1 MLLEDRIAQIVP
13 TLTPAQIQFALRFA
27 SGPKRVFASDEK
39 LLDVGDRNTIVWL
52 VVEGTIVASRR
63 DGLGREGLFAT
74 GGPGQFSGEVSD
86 LAGHASLAMVC
97 AGPDGCTAYPFDLPH
112 LRALLISSADIGEVM
127 MRAFI
132 LRRAAF
138 LEGGGVGSVILGE
151 AASPDTVRLRGLLT
165 RNSYPHSL
173 IDVDGAEGK
182 ALVERLGVL
191 PADLPILI
199 CPNGT
204 LMRHPSDAEAGVGLG
219 IVPDITPEAVYDG
232 IVVGAGPAGLAVAVY
247 AASEGLN
254 VLVLDSRSFG
264 GQAGASSR
272 IENYLGFPTGIS
284 GQALTA
290 RAFLQAQKFGAQ
302 FAVPVS
308 VLELDCSQPPL
319 HRVALDNGI
328 SIYGRTVVIASGA
341 RYRRPEIDNL
351 DRFEGTSI
359 SYWATPIEATLCEGR
374 DIVLVGGGNSAGQAA
389 VYLSAHA
396 RKVYLAVRSSGL
408 DASMSRYLIDRIKA
422 TPNIELRVQT
432 DVTGLS
438 GAADGTLTSVDMNS
452 RETGDRQRV
461 DAQHLFLFIGA
472 DPNTRWLDQRITL
485 DDKGFVVTGADLKF
499 PLQTSSPGV
508 FAIGDVRCGSV
519 KRVAAGVGEGA
530 AAVAQIHA
538 YLASLQGRADSR
550 PGQ

>member
-1 MLLEDRIAQIVP
+1 
-13 TLTPAQIQFALRFA
+13 
-27 SGPKRVFASDEK
+27 
-39 LLDVGDRNTIVWL
+39 
-52 VVEGTIVASRR
+52 
-63 DGLGREGLFAT
+63 
-74 GGPGQFSGEVSD
+74 
-86 LAGHASLAMVC
+86 
-97 AGPDGCTAYPFDLPH
+97 
-112 LRALLISSADIGEVM
+112 

-302 FAVPVS
+302 FAVPLS
-308 VLELDCSQPPL
+308 VVELDCSQPPL

-341 RYRRPEIDNL
+341 RYRRPEIENL

-396 RKVYLAVRSSGL
+396 RKVYLAVRSSGTRCL
-408 DASMSRYLIDRIKA
+408 HVAL
-422 TPNIELRVQT
+422 L
-432 DVTGLS
+432 
-438 GAADGTLTSVDMNS
+438 
-452 RETGDRQRV
+452 DRQNQGYSEHRAAST
-461 DAQHLFLFIGA
+461 DRCHGTIGRRGWHINQRRHEFSRDRRPPARRRSAPVLVHWRRSKHALARSA
-472 DPNTRWLDQRITL
+472 DHTGRQ
-485 DDKGFVVTGADLKF
+485 GF
-499 PLQTSSPGV
+499 
-508 FAIGDVRCGSV
+508 RHN
-519 KRVAAGVGEGA
+519 R
-530 AAVAQIHA
+530 
-538 YLASLQGRADSR
+538 R
-550 PGQ
+550 

>member
-1 MLLEDRIAQIVP
+1 MLLEDRITQIVP

-27 SGPKRVFASDEK
+27 SGPKRVFAPDEK

-52 VVEGTIVASRR
+52 VVEGSIVASRR

-97 AGPDGCTAYPFDLPH
+97 AGPEGCAAYPLDRPH

-132 LRRAAF
+132 LRRAAL
-138 LEGGGVGSVILGE
+138 LEGDSVGSVILGE
-151 AASPDTVRLRGLLT
+151 AGSPETVRLRGLLT

-173 IDVDGAEGK
+173 IDADGPEGR

-191 PADLPILI
+191 PTDLPILI

-204 LMRHPSDAEAGVGLG
+204 VMRRPSDAEAGVGLG
-219 IVPDITPEAVYDG
+219 IVPDIKPGTVYDA
-232 IVVGAGPAGLAVAVY
+232 IVVGAGPAGLAAGVY
-247 AASEGLN
+247 AASEGLS

-308 VLELDCSQPPL
+308 VVELDCSQPPL
-319 HRVALDNGI
+319 HRIALDNGI

-341 RYRRPEIDNL
+341 RYRRPEIENL
-351 DRFEGTSI
+351 DRFEGSSV
-359 SYWATPIEATLCEGR
+359 SYWATPIEAAMCEGG

-396 RKVYLAVRSSGL
+396 RQVYLAVRSPGL

-422 TPNIELRVQT
+422 TPNIDLRVLT
-432 DVTGLS
+432 AVTGLS
-438 GAADGTLTSVDMNS
+438 GAADGTLASVDMTC
-452 RETGDRQRV
+452 RETGNSQRV
-461 DAQHLFLFIGA
+461 GAQHLFLFIGA
-472 DPNTRWLDQRITL
+472 DPNTRWLDQRIAL
-485 DDKGFVVTGADLKF
+485 DDKGFVTTGADLKF

-538 YLASLQGRADSR
+538 YLASLHT
-550 PGQ
+550 

>member
-1 MLLEDRIAQIVP
+1 MLLEDRLAQIVP

-52 VVEGTIVASRR
+52 VVEGSIVASRR

-97 AGPDGCTAYPFDLPH
+97 AGPEGCTAYPFDLPH

-132 LRRAAF
+132 LRRAAL
-138 LEGGGVGSVILGE
+138 LEGDRVGSVILGE

-173 IDVDGAEGK
+173 IDADGAEGK
-182 ALVERLGVL
+182 ALVQRLGVL
-191 PADLPILI
+191 PGDLPILI

-204 LMRHPSDAEAGVGLG
+204 VMRHPSDAEAGVGLG
-219 IVPDITPEAVYDG
+219 IVPDIKPQTVYDV
-232 IVVGAGPAGLAVAVY
+232 IVVGAGPAGLAAAVY
-247 AASEGLN
+247 AASEGLS

-328 SIYGRTVVIASGA
+328 SIYGRTVVIASRA
-341 RYRRPEIDNL
+341 HYRRPEIQNL

-396 RKVYLAVRSSGL
+396 RKINLAVRSSGL

-422 TPNIELRVQT
+422 TPNIELRVHT
-432 DVTGLS
+432 AVTGLS

-452 RETGDRQRV
+452 GETGDRQRV

-472 DPNTRWLDQRITL
+472 DPNTRWIDRRIAL
-485 DDKGFVVTGADLKF
+485 DDKGFVTTGANLKF

-538 YLASLQGRADSR
+538 YLSTLQA
-550 PGQ
+550 